1 MTNFCVLK
9 SFTHIIKACAKTN
22 LIFFVQELSYPREV
36 IADFK
41 AEKINMIL
49 NACAYYMGAQVVQGC
64 AHALDPQ

>member
-1 MTNFCVLK
+1 MRKNQF
-9 SFTHIIKACAKTN
+9 N
-22 LIFFVQELSYPREV
+22 FFVQELSYPREV

-49 NACAYYMGAQVVQGC
+49 NACAYYMGAYLRNMRMCLQVVQGC